1 MGFGS
6 CGVASF
12 LNVEAI
18 PGPAKKGVDVQNSQ
32 ESSPRPAMLSVQVMR
47 GIAAIAVVFFHT
59 DIILAQPQY
68 GGNEV
73 YGAVA
78 MRGWLGVNF
87 FFVLSGFII
96 LYSHAQ
102 DAGHPD
108 RVGRYLWRRFTRVYP
123 LYWVMLSAFLA
134 AAAFDIGHAEIR
146 WEARHLISAYAL
158 FSIVDMPA
166 MPLKVAWTLLFE
178 IKFYLIFTIL
188 LFSRRAAFVVFPVWA
203 VAIAVRNMFTP
214 LPDYG
219 YLFPDFGLLNIWNI
233 YFLFGMAACCAL
245 WRVPTRLG
253 VPVLASGILAILI
266 AGWNARG
273 MNIDVLRPGLMTMLA
288 FAFALIVV
296 GAVLCERHFDWRPSA
311 LLLLFGNAS
320 FSIYLIHS
328 AVISLLAAVQ
338 FKMLPEKIASDLV
351 FWTIFT
357 AAIGA
362 GVVCHFVVE
371 RPLLA
376 AFRGRGRDTNAVT
389 GPKGD
394 VSRGPRSAAR

>member
-1 MGFGS
+1 
-6 CGVASF
+6 
-12 LNVEAI
+12 
-18 PGPAKKGVDVQNSQ
+18 
-32 ESSPRPAMLSVQVMR
+32 MLSVQVMR
-47 GIAAIAVVFFHT
+47 GVAAIAVVFFHT
-59 DIILAQPQY
+59 DVILAQPEY

-73 YGAVA
+73 YGSVA
-78 MRGWLGVNF
+78 TRGWLGVNL

-96 LYSHAQ
+96 LYSHVH
-102 DAGHPD
+102 DAGHPG

-134 AAAFDIGHAEIR
+134 AAAFGIGHPEIR

-188 LFSRRAAFVVFPVWA
+188 LFSKRAAFVVFPIWA
-203 VAIAVRNMFTP
+203 AAIAVRNMFTP

-219 YLFPDFGLLNIWNI
+219 YILPDFGLLNIWNI
-233 YFLFGMAACCAL
+233 NFLFGMAAFCAL
-245 WRVPTRLG
+245 LRAPARLG
-253 VPVLASGILAILI
+253 VPVLASGIVMILI
-266 AGWNARG
+266 AGWNGRG
-273 MNIDVLRPGLMTMLA
+273 INIDVLRPGFMTMIA
-288 FAFALIVV
+288 FGFALIVL
-296 GAVLCERHFDWRPSA
+296 GAVLCERHFDWRPPA

-338 FKMLPEKIASDLV
+338 SKMLPEETASNLV

-357 AAIGA
+357 GAIGA
-362 GVVCHFVVE
+362 GVVCHFLVE

-376 AFRGRGRDTNAVT
+376 AFRGRGRDPNAVI
-389 GPKGD
+389 GPEGD
-394 VSRGPRSAAR
+394 VSRVPRSGAR